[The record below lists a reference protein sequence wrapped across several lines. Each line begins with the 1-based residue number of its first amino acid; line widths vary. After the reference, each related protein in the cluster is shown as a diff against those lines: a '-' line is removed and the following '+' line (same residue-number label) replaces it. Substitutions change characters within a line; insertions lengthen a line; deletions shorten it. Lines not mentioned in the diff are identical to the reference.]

1 MIAVGVIL
9 VVCIVTCCCF
19 YCACCT
25 CFNNKGDISKFGMCN
40 RWCPWMPCS
49 DPPPKVEEAP
59 AWHYTPETVD
69 ENRKSLFGRASALNL
84 AAPSKEDA
92 SADPEKGRGATSGGV
107 NPMTPKG
114 SFSVPKGDKS
124 FSFPAAPTNGSGD
137 SSPSSPKAGAKK
149 ALLPKKDE
157 EEEEEGEGSDDSN
170 AAEAKAKAKRK
181 KAKKETSQA
190 ITAAAAEESD

>member
-1 MIAVGVIL
+1 
-9 VVCIVTCCCF
+9 
-19 YCACCT
+19 
-25 CFNNKGDISKFGMCN
+25 
-40 RWCPWMPCS
+40 MPCS

-69 ENRKSLFGRASALNL
+69 ENRTSLFGRASALNL
-84 AAPSKEDA
+84 AVPSKEDA

-124 FSFPAAPTNGSGD
+124 TNGSGD